1 MRLLRIINFILFT
14 FFLFFIGGYNMKINI
29 KKEFYDFKH
38 NKALLCNTDCKCNL
52 EMVKFKGNPVRFIS
66 FDIYL

>member
-1 MRLLRIINFILFT
+1 
-14 FFLFFIGGYNMKINI
+14 MKTNV

-38 NKALLCNTDCKCNL
+38 NRALLCNTDSKCNL
-52 EMVKFKGNPVRFIS
+52 EMVKFKTNPVRFIS